1 MDANV
6 FISLKSGAVERKER
20 AMRCLD
26 FNNNWMFWKS
36 GEAIKPEQVNLP
48 HDAML
53 YEKRLPA
60 LEGGESSGYFPG
72 GRYTYEKV
80 FLADQ
85 NLQGKTVL
93 LEFEGVY
100 QKSTI
105 YLNDE
110 VVGGHIYGYSNFY
123 VDLTDKL
130 LIGKGNRIKVDV
142 NNSQTPNSRWYTGS
156 GIYRN
161 VNLVVGERAHILPDG
176 IRITT
181 KSYQPVVLEV
191 EIERSAEAV
200 RVDAIVQLKVKKD
213 GKEVSTVQNRLACAA
228 SNIIYELSISDAE
241 LWDAEHPNLYE
252 LQVTLSHEGIVLD
265 EAVENFGIRKLSWSA
280 ETGLCCNGEMIK
292 LRGCC
297 IHHDNGPL
305 GACEFEET
313 AYRRIQILKESGY
326 NAIRSAHNPISRQL
340 LKACDELG
348 MYIMD
353 EFSDV
358 WKGAKNPY
366 DYSLYFDTEWEKDV
380 TAMVRKDYN
389 HPSVV
394 MYSTGNEV
402 YDIKKTQGAIVNEKI
417 AKLLRSLDGTRP
429 ITNGINVLAAASK
442 PKNKPIRL
450 SKTSPEDE
458 VDPCRAGKPS
468 PLVGSKLM
476 NIIITFLPF
485 LQSLIKP
492 EQIENNL
499 KEFIKPLDMV
509 GLNYGMHL
517 TESLHKVNPGRIIV
531 HSETFPRS
539 IGKTWPI
546 TLKNKH
552 AVGDFMWTGWD
563 YLGEVGIGVVQYG
576 RQPKRFNKPYPC
588 IGGGVG
594 SVNLAGFIEGQGHY
608 TAVVFGVEKHPYIG
622 VRPLNHAG
630 EKSQM
635 GQWRGTDVVN
645 SWSWTGCEGKMA
657 EIEVFSDEA
666 QIELILNNKS
676 LGKQPV
682 VDYTARFKTIYQ
694 PGLLQAIAYNSQ
706 GTKVSSSSLSTASD
720 KTVITVCSEK
730 SKISADGNDLAYIN
744 LNYSLI

>member
-1 MDANV
+1 
-6 FISLKSGAVERKER
+6 
-20 AMRCLD
+20 
-26 FNNNWMFWKS
+26 
-36 GEAIKPEQVNLP
+36 
-48 HDAML
+48 
-53 YEKRLPA
+53 
-60 LEGGESSGYFPG
+60 
-72 GRYTYEKV
+72 
-80 FLADQ
+80 
-85 NLQGKTVL
+85 
-93 LEFEGVY
+93 
-100 QKSTI
+100 
-105 YLNDE
+105 
-110 VVGGHIYGYSNFY
+110 
-123 VDLTDKL
+123 
-130 LIGKGNRIKVDV
+130 
-142 NNSQTPNSRWYTGS
+142 
-156 GIYRN
+156 
-161 VNLVVGERAHILPDG
+161 
-176 IRITT
+176 
-181 KSYQPVVLEV
+181 
-191 EIERSAEAV
+191 
-200 RVDAIVQLKVKKD
+200 
-213 GKEVSTVQNRLACAA
+213 
-228 SNIIYELSISDAE
+228 
-241 LWDAEHPNLYE
+241 
-252 LQVTLSHEGIVLD
+252 
-265 EAVENFGIRKLSWSA
+265 
-280 ETGLCCNGEMIK
+280 
-292 LRGCC
+292 
-297 IHHDNGPL
+297 
-305 GACEFEET
+305 
-313 AYRRIQILKESGY
+313 
-326 NAIRSAHNPISRQL
+326 
-340 LKACDELG
+340 
-348 MYIMD
+348 
-353 EFSDV
+353 
-358 WKGAKNPY
+358 
-366 DYSLYFDTEWEKDV
+366 
-380 TAMVRKDYN
+380 
-389 HPSVV
+389 
-394 MYSTGNEV
+394 
-402 YDIKKTQGAIVNEKI
+402 
-417 AKLLRSLDGTRP
+417 
-429 ITNGINVLAAASK
+429 
-442 PKNKPIRL
+442 
-450 SKTSPEDE
+450 
-458 VDPCRAGKPS
+458 
-468 PLVGSKLM
+468 M

-744 LNYSLI
+744 ISLTDEDGIVKVLEDRKIKVNVVGNGILQAVGSGNPITSESYVGTSFTTYQGRMVAVVRSTCQPGIIKIIVSADDMDAKEIEIISE